1 MVKAGRQEDLRQLLL
16 NFNWLQAKLE
26 ASDVYALVSDYD
38 YLSTDADLVTLQS
51 VLRHSAH
58 ILAGNHSELP
68 GQLLGRLSRN
78 LSHDIDGL
86 LKAASKH
93 KSFPWLRPLSPS
105 LAPLEASIIHTLQ
118 GHANAVSAVA
128 LTPDGRRVVSG
139 SWDNTLRV
147 WDLEKG
153 ETIRTLQGHSSA
165 VTAVALTPDGCRG
178 VSGSWDNTLQ
188 VWDLGTGQT
197 LRTLEGH
204 ANFVTAV
211 ALTPDGRRALSGSYD
226 NTLRLWDLGTGQTLR
241 TFESQDTVALSADG
255 RHALSGSWDNT
266 LHLWDL
272 ESGQTLR
279 TLEGHTSRITAVAF
293 TPDGRRALSGSYD
306 NTLRLWDLKH
316 GKELVTF
323 TLDGNVTAC
332 AVAQD
337 NRTIVAGDCFCRLH
351 FLRLVEADPAKP
363 PIGNTKIRL
372 LQRNEPGTDP

>member
-165 VTAVALTPDGCRG
+165 VTAVALTPDGCRV

-188 VWDLGTGQT
+188 V
-197 LRTLEGH
+197 
-204 ANFVTAV
+204 
-211 ALTPDGRRALSGSYD
+211 
-226 NTLRLWDLGTGQTLR
+226 WDLGTGQTLR